1 MNILN
6 TLLALAPI
14 ITVFLL
20 LVVFKLSAKISM
32 AIAYVVTALLAVFFW
47 QAAPAVVAAATV
59 NGMIVAL
66 TILYSASLDMSRPS
80 ANITSPTVAAAAI
93 TGSSA
98 TSTTM
103 RAAVSMCGSRGHSLV
118 RARAAAGPIPPR
130 QNMATCSISSAREKG
145 SPPFAIRS
153 TRRAASC
160 GRRARRRPRV
170 ACGIQVNATRS
181 RSPAKSGRRRSRLS
195 GPKQRPICA
204 LGK

>member
-66 TILYSASLDMSRPS
+66 TILYIVFGAILMLNTLKESGAIHSIRQGFMYVSPDRLVKVIIVAWLFCSLVEGSSGVGTPS
-80 ANITSPTVAAAAI
+80 AVGAP
-93 TGSSA
+93 
-98 TSTTM
+98 
-103 RAAVSMCGSRGHSLV
+103 LW
-118 RARAAAGPIPPR
+118 
-130 QNMATCSISSAREKG
+130 
-145 SPPFAIRS
+145 
-153 TRRAASC
+153 
-160 GRRARRRPRV
+160 
-170 ACGIQVNATRS
+170 
-181 RSPAKSGRRRSRLS
+181 L
-195 GPKQRPICA
+195 A
-204 LGK
+204 LGFRPWPR

>member
-66 TILYSASLDMSRPS
+66 TILYIVFGAILMLNTLKESGAIHSIRQGFMDVSPDRRVQVIIVAWLFGSLVEGSSGFGTPS
-80 ANITSPTVAAAAI
+80 A
-93 TGSSA
+93 
-98 TSTTM
+98 
-103 RAAVSMCGSRGHSLV
+103 CSR
-118 RARAAAGPIPPR
+118 
-130 QNMATCSISSAREKG
+130 
-145 SPPFAIRS
+145 RS
-153 TRRAASC
+153 AASPAYRQPYP
-160 GRRARRRPRV
+160 GDPTT
-170 ACGIQVNATRS
+170 TRS
-181 RSPAKSGRRRSRLS
+181 HRRLPSTDL
-195 GPKQRPICA
+195 PKGQSD
-204 LGK
+204 